1 MADTY
6 TTNLQLRK
14 PEVGSSTNTWGTKL
28 NADLDLL
35 DAVFSANGT
44 GTGVGL
50 HIGTGKT
57 LKVNGVLTASKDVR
71 LDGAGLQ
78 TELKFI
84 YANG

>member
-6 TTNLQLRK
+6 TTNLNLRK

-50 HIGTGKT
+50 HIGTGKN
-57 LKVNGVLTASKDVR
+57 LKVNGTLTASTDVR
-71 LDGAGLQ
+71 LRWKWYF
-78 TELKFI
+78 TKRI
-84 YANG
+84 KVY